1 MELLNN
7 LSEYGLTTKMLQ
19 IIIVGGLAVVLVG
32 LYWRLIAI
40 GAGIFAVLF
49 VFLAPSQANSIA
61 SSATTSVYSAD
72 VAPAEFIEDCLK
84 YSEHATKESCQKDW
98 KEAGNGKE

>member
-7 LSEYGLTTKMLQ
+7 LSEYGLTTKILQ

-40 GAGIFAVLF
+40 GAGIFAILF
-49 VFLAPSQANSIA
+49 VFLSPTQATSMA
-61 SSATTSVYSAD
+61 STPAGVVSAD

>member
-40 GAGIFAVLF
+40 GAGIFAILF
-49 VFLAPSQANSIA
+49 VFLSPTQATSIA
-61 SSATTSVYSAD
+61 STPAGVVSDD
-72 VAPAEFIEDCLK
+72 VAPAEFIEDCIRLNDN
-84 YSEHATKESCQKDW
+84 ATKSSCEKMW
-98 KEAGNGKE
+98 KEDGNGNN